1 MTTLLVNA
9 DQHEDTVRRILL
21 FAQMM
26 VVVLLTI
33 GGDALDPHGEL
44 VAPLYGLLLVLVAA
58 LHERTRRTRPDLAAF
73 AGRRRTLCAVAGVV
87 VALSGRCCRWSAR
100 RWRGWWWLL
109 HRAPVLLGRIDRG
122 DERPVLNLHHLVDR
136 LAALTT
142 IVLGEAFVK
151 VALVASTTH
160 LSGINFV
167 VLCLEF
173 ITVFAVWLSYFDD
186 FAHAGM
192 PTQHGRQRLWMI
204 AHLPLHLA
212 IIGMAVGIG
221 AFEALK
227 TTSELTEV
235 DVFSSPCRWP
245 SSSPAWPSSAWPPPA
260 GPTAPW
266 RCCGLPSEVLV
277 GLVGAVVVGDPRHH
291 RGDGRRLL
299 RPGGSGPG
307 GGGGPPAPPDHRR
320 LGGPGPQ
327 CPTRAGIS
335 ATESTTRSAATPS

>member
-1 MTTLLVNA
+1 MVCQALA
-9 DQHEDTVRRILL
+9 W
-21 FAQMM
+21 A
-26 VVVLLTI
+26 VVV
-33 GGDALDPHGEL
+33 
-44 VAPLYGLLLVLVAA
+44 
-58 LHERTRRTRPDLAAF
+58 
-73 AGRRRTLCAVAGVV
+73 
-87 VALSGRCCRWSAR
+87 CCIVP
-100 RWRGWWWLL
+100 
-109 HRAPVLLGRIDRG
+109 PVLLGRIDRG

-235 DVFSSPCRWP
+235 DVFLVTMPLALVFASLAVLGMASPRRP
-245 SSSPAWPSSAWPPPA
+245 HRPLALLRVA
-260 GPTAPW
+260 TV
-266 RCCGLPSEVLV
+266 VLV
-277 GLVGAVVVGDPRHH
+277 GLVGAVVWEIPGITVEMAAAFYGLVALAQVVVAARL
-291 RGDGRRLL
+291 RR
-299 RPGGSGPG
+299 R
-307 GGGGPPAPPDHRR
+307 
-320 LGGPGPQ
+320 
-327 CPTRAGIS
+327 
-335 ATESTTRSAATPS
+335 TTVA